1 MKISVIVTFL
11 LLFVPCFMLGID
23 LFSYFT
29 GFITAAMCWVVA
41 NNEI

>member
-11 LLFVPCFMLGID
+11 LLFVPSCMLGID
-23 LFSYFT
+23 LFSFFI
-29 GFITAAMCWVVA
+29 GFITAVMCWVVA